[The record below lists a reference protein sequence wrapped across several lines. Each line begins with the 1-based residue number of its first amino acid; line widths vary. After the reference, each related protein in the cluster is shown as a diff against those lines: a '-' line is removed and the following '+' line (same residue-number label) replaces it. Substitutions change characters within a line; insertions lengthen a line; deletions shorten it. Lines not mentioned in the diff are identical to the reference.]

1 MAPVGE
7 RGLVWDESNTIQ
19 RFRCT
24 VTPVGGT
31 ATSFAVTCVIG
42 VLSIKMQES
51 QQLIVRAYEVARRTG
66 KTDWTRMTTAVLKNR
81 LLDLTDRSFDERS
94 YGASSFLEFLSSHED
109 LVRVDRSVSP
119 PIVELKETETIASSK
134 DDETKLRYRIRRD
147 LWQAAIDHLSGTRY
161 VWDVITNTA
170 IPSGDPNDTRIICTI
185 TADRKRKLRDEFRSL
200 VSTRDEL
207 DETESKQLQRWIEE
221 DLGVT
226 RIPTRLRSK
235 WIIFFRDKVR
245 DHLLNWFQDSELQP
259 PPDMISQ
266 VESRSKTDSPE
277 VEELRKL
284 VLSVV
289 REMTQSELST
299 LCLPAQAV
307 LRVARTFRS

>member
-1 MAPVGE
+1 
-7 RGLVWDESNTIQ
+7 
-19 RFRCT
+19 
-24 VTPVGGT
+24 
-31 ATSFAVTCVIG
+31 
-42 VLSIKMQES
+42 MQES
-51 QQLIVRAYEVARRTG
+51 QQLIVRAYEVARRAG

-94 YGASSFLEFLSSHED
+94 YGASSFLDFLSSHED
-109 LVRVDRSVSP
+109 LVRVDRSVFP
-119 PIVELKETETIASSK
+119 PIVELEKPETLAVSK
-134 DDETKLRYRIRRD
+134 DDTTKLRYRIRRD

-170 IPSGDPNDTRIICTI
+170 IPSDDPNDTRIIHTI
-185 TADRKRKLRDEFRSL
+185 TADRQRKLKNEFRSI

-207 DETESKQLQRWIEE
+207 DEIESKQLQCWIDE
-221 DLGVT
+221 DLGVA
-226 RIPTRLRSK
+226 RIPARLRSE
-235 WIIFFRDKVR
+235 WIVFFRDKVR

-259 PPDMISQ
+259 PQDMISQ
-266 VESRSKTDSPE
+266 VEGRSKTDSPG

-307 LRVARTFRS
+307 LRVATTLRS